1 MTSPSPLIVP
11 IILVNGD
18 LQFVEVDHG
27 ATVQDVLNELLETSD
42 VKNNILGDLEDQGW
56 ALQRL
61 RFERKGRRWEEEE
74 LEALGDGTLDPSELI
89 EPFLNNI
96 SPDNNTSMRTFSTFP
111 MTGHMQQPV
120 LRLVSLNSYL
130 TLDLSFLRLPEI
142 HDSFAYKLFISRQT
156 LVSTVI
162 TQVIDELGLALS
174 IPIPGGGPLE
184 YIMEEVWTDGSS
196 ENYQEIH

>member
-1 MTSPSPLIVP
+1 MTNPSPLIVP

-74 LEALGDGTLDPSELI
+74 LEALGDGKSVLFEGLLLADS
-89 EPFLNNI
+89 
-96 SPDNNTSMRTFSTFP
+96 SM
-111 MTGHMQQPV
+111 
-120 LRLVSLNSYL
+120 
-130 TLDLSFLRLPEI
+130 
-142 HDSFAYKLFISRQT
+142 
-156 LVSTVI
+156 
-162 TQVIDELGLALS
+162 
-174 IPIPGGGPLE
+174 
-184 YIMEEVWTDGSS
+184 
-196 ENYQEIH
+196 